1 MSNVQSNADLDE
13 QEEKPLDPAME
24 NVRRKMV
31 KLQLVSGGIMGVLL
45 LAVLATIGYKVT
57 RSSAPA
63 PVAAAPGG
71 FIPSDQPLK
80 ATASLPDGFAIE
92 SADLSGSQ
100 ILFYGRMADGIRKAF
115 VFDAGVGRIVAEIDI
130 AGQ

>member
-1 MSNVQSNADLDE
+1 
-13 QEEKPLDPAME
+13 
-24 NVRRKMV
+24 MV

-63 PVAAAPGG
+63 PATTASQGLA
-71 FIPSDQPLK
+71 IPSDQPLK
-80 ATASLPDGFAIE
+80 ATASLPAGFSVE

-100 ILFYGRMADGIRKAF
+100 ILFYGRMADGARKAF
-115 VFDAGVGRIVAEIDI
+115 VFDAGIGRIVADIDI

>member
-1 MSNVQSNADLDE
+1 MSNADLDE

-63 PVAAAPGG
+63 PATTASQGLA
-71 FIPSDQPLK
+71 IHSDQPLK
-80 ATASLPDGFAIE
+80 ATASLPAGFSVE

-100 ILFYGRMADGIRKAF
+100 ILFYGRMADGARKAF
-115 VFDAGVGRIVAEIDI
+115 VFDAGIGRIVADIDI